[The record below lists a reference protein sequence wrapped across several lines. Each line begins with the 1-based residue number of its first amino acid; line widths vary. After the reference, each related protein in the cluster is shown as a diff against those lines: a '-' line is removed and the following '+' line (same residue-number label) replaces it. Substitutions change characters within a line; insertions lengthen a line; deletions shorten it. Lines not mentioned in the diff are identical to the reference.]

1 MAAQVWISS
10 LVSDYQVGNKQGLRW
25 KYPNEDWTPAQYEI
39 PAVSFEELKRR
50 GQRYGQGYILPAED
64 TPEAAAVWNKKSF
77 AGTGDI
83 FMVDG
88 MYAVKPRLAE
98 VLSRFDLGEKGLTPF
113 TIFQEDLKTPLDD
126 EFWLLNLS
134 VRKDTFL
141 PDKSNQEGFRIR
153 KLAIDPETG
162 LPMWKYLLS
171 LKMAMLLSPRR
182 RLKVRTF
189 GWKSASGVSSS

>member
-1 MAAQVWISS
+1 
-10 LVSDYQVGNKQGLRW
+10 
-25 KYPNEDWTPAQYEI
+25 
-39 PAVSFEELKRR
+39 
-50 GQRYGQGYILPAED
+50 
-64 TPEAAAVWNKKSF
+64 
-77 AGTGDI
+77 
-83 FMVDG
+83 MVDG

-162 LPMWKYLLS
+162 LPMWK
-171 LKMAMLLSPRR
+171 
-182 RLKVRTF
+182 
-189 GWKSASGVSSS
+189 VSSLAKDGDVTVSTKALEGADLWVEERVWGKLFMSDALVEAPNTEKLKKVDFSLQRCSVVEG